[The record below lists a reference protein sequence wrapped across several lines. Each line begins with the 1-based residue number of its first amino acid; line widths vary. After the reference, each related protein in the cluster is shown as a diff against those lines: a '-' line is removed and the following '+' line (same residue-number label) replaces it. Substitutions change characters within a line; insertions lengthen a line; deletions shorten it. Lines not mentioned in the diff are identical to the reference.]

1 VSAAAVPDYLEPVH
15 GWRLWSVVTAGG
27 RSRLQSLVCPSIW
40 WPGRELVATCEA
52 SPRDSLRPWRRLPG
66 HAAPEPR
73 CTCGVHAMER
83 VRHLGTYVPPA
94 ASRLVV
100 QRAVGRVSLWGDVV
114 EGSRGWRAAR
124 GYPAEL
130 WLPQADLRRQTVAE
144 LEGIAVELADY
155 GVPVHVC
162 EGMSAR
168 DVIAELAGG
177 SPRLT
182 AYRP

>member
-1 VSAAAVPDYLEPVH
+1 
-15 GWRLWSVVTAGG
+15 
-27 RSRLQSLVCPSIW
+27 
-40 WPGRELVATCEA
+40 
-52 SPRDSLRPWRRLPG
+52 
-66 HAAPEPR
+66 
-73 CTCGVHAMER
+73 MER

-100 QRAVGRVSLWGDVV
+100 QRAVGRVALWGDVV

-162 EGMSAR
+162 DGMSAR

-177 SPRLT
+177 SLRLA
-182 AYRP
+182 AYGP